1 MPLIEFDLV
10 IIVLIGIIYKEDVER
25 EISNCM
31 IVTERKKITNY
42 KKIECLFLG
51 KIVIKNTS

>member
-1 MPLIEFDLV
+1 MNMPLIEFDLV

-31 IVTERKKITNY
+31 IVTERKKN
-42 KKIECLFLG
+42 
-51 KIVIKNTS
+51 N